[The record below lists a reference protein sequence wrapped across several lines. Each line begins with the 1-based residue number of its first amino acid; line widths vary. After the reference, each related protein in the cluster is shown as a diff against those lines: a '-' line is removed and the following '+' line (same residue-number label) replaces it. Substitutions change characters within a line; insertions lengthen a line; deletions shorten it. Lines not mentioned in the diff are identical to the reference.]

1 MTTSAR
7 IPLIA
12 VIGGGECS
20 AEEAMLAEEIGRR
33 LAQAGVGLVCG
44 GRGGVMAA
52 ACRGAREAGGL
63 TVGILPGTDPAE
75 ANPWVQIAIPT
86 GLGEA
91 RNALVVGAGQAVIAI
106 GGEYGTLSEIAFA
119 LKAGKR
125 VAGLR
130 TWAIPGVQAV
140 NDPAA
145 AVAYVLAALAP
156 SSIG

>member
-1 MTTSAR
+1 MSSSEP

-12 VIGGGECS
+12 VIGGGVCS
-20 AEEAMLAEEIGRR
+20 AEEAMLAEEVGRL

-52 ACRGAREAGGL
+52 ACRGARQAGGI
-63 TVGILPGTDPAE
+63 TVGLLPGTDPAE

-91 RNALVVGAGQAVIAI
+91 RNALVVGAGRAVIAI

-140 NDPAA
+140 ADPAA
-145 AVAYVLAALAP
+145 AVAYVLPAVASP
-156 SSIG
+156 SAG